1 MGDSLYSTP
10 YCHLYHILGFLN
22 ELISYCKNAHP
33 HLSMLLYYIHY
44 FDVLEHPHKLSLLKG
59 YLSKDVIVLVND
71 SKKLIF
77 HGNRID

>member
-1 MGDSLYSTP
+1 
-10 YCHLYHILGFLN
+10 
-22 ELISYCKNAHP
+22 
-33 HLSMLLYYIHY
+33 MLLYYIHY